1 MIRKSPKPDR
11 FILRVIDKTPKRRK
25 RSKSRSPKEKKDKI
39 RLDRDLEKS
48 RDIVSKLTEPE
59 IINPIEL
66 GIIQKGQVGYP
77 IDKYQSKIAVTKTI
91 AIKSPDNI
99 SNRTNSSKQMR
110 WSPKNITYT
119 YDPKK
124 SILDS
129 TEEKLSE
136 KKTDIIT
143 IKPIYSKLESQIE
156 KNSRPLISPR
166 AQLKIDRFIKD
177 QYSYS
182 ENKIINKPIGK
193 PPVKNSIDVY
203 RENSNIAKQLID
215 NYKKIIVKTCLNN
228 FKSID
233 PFVIDYSLLD
243 NNIDKLYLFRRLP
256 DPDDKY
262 ICLALSNGLTIN
274 RYS

>member
-25 RSKSRSPKEKKDKI
+25 RSKSRSPKEKRSTI
-39 RLDRDLEKS
+39 RLDKDLDRS

-59 IINPIEL
+59 TVNPIEL
-66 GIIQKGQVGYP
+66 GIIQKGQVEYP

-91 AIKSPDNI
+91 AIKSPDNV
-99 SNRTNSSKQMR
+99 SNRTTASKQMR

-124 SILDS
+124 SIVDS
-129 TEEKLSE
+129 IDGKLSE
-136 KKTDIIT
+136 KKSDIVAK
-143 IKPIYSKLESQIE
+143 KPIYNKLESQFE
-156 KNSRPLISPR
+156 KNSRPLISPK

-182 ENKIINKPIGK
+182 EQKPISKPISK

-203 RENSNIAKQLID
+203 KENSFIAKQLID
-215 NYKKIIVKTCLNN
+215 NYKKVVVKTCLNN
-228 FKSID
+228 FKYID
-233 PFVIDYSLLD
+233 PIVIDYGLLD
-243 NNIDKLYLFRRLP
+243 RNIDKLHLYSRLP
-256 DPDDKY
+256 NLDDKY
-262 ICLALSNGLTIN
+262 ICLALSNGIIIN
-274 RYS
+274 KYS

>member
-1 MIRKSPKPDR
+1 MDR
-11 FILRVIDKTPKRRK
+11 
-25 RSKSRSPKEKKDKI
+25 
-39 RLDRDLEKS
+39 S
-48 RDIVSKLTEPE
+48 RDIVSKLTDSE

-66 GIIQKGQVGYP
+66 GIIQKGQVDYP

-99 SNRTNSSKQMR
+99 SNRTNLSKQMR

-124 SILDS
+124 SIVDS
-129 TEEKLSE
+129 IDGKLSE
-136 KKTDIIT
+136 KKSDIVAK
-143 IKPIYSKLESQIE
+143 KPIYSKLESQLE
-156 KNSRPLISPR
+156 KNSRPLISPK
-166 AQLKIDRFIKD
+166 AQLKIDRFIKN
-177 QYSYS
+177 QYS
-182 ENKIINKPIGK
+182 ENKIIHKPISK

-203 RENSNIAKQLID
+203 RENSYIAKQLID